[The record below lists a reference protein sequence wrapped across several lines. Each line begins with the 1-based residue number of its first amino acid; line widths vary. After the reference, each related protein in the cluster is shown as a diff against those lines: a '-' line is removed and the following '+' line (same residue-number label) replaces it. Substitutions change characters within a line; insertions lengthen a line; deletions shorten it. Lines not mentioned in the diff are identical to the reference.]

1 MRSIGG
7 LILGVLAFLTTT
19 AAAAPAIVVTAPSHG
34 AVARPTLLV
43 QASCTDPGPGG
54 CQAFQVRIGNSTGPI
69 VATGTSTIDQPVDL
83 AAYDGQALS
92 LWIGATDAGGAV
104 TSTAVPVWVESSP
117 VLTPVATVIGEVLD
131 VDATRVLYL
140 DAMGVARVRR
150 RTDGTESTLGPV
162 HGVRFG
168 RLTSTGAI
176 YASREG
182 APGCVAGESL
192 YEWHG
197 SGTGAVV
204 EVDRAC
210 DAVTARWIIDGDWGA
225 RRDSP
230 LDVTRR
236 DLRVGVETAVRLPM
250 TISRGHTA
258 MTRFDVGPNG
268 DVHALLQQPYSFPA
282 WDHFRDRAGVQNVDA
297 LAADTSSTPPVA
309 LAADSVGWATALC
322 SQYTG
327 APPTCAVYRC
337 LAPGVGCGYAVSWVD
352 VGIRDGIML
361 TGGWLYLRYNTGG
374 FPAGTPVVGALGRIA
389 PSTNPPST
397 MLVGGAGDTFEAVT
411 TFGAATMLRSTGRAV
426 LDVAGTLHP
435 IGTNVGRG
443 LFVGPD
449 AYVAIGGTVFQ
460 VATPT
465 GGSMRAAP
473 DEAAASSGCQAGGD
487 ASGSIGLIAIAAIAI
502 GRRRRRRGLLLIVLL
517 AAGCPGGGAAPAVD
531 AGAADASSI
540 DAQDVDAQDVDA
552 QLVDAQDVDA
562 QLVDAQL
569 VDAQL
574 VDAQDVDAQDIDAHV
589 IDAQDVDAQLVDAQ
603 LLDAQLVD
611 AQLVDAQLVDAQAVD
626 AQAVDAQALDAS
638 TDDTPVDAGPSG
650 PGCTIDRSF
659 DVGGAGLPAAEVAVV
674 DTGVNLLML
683 FTDGPTGTLAPLRW
697 TRVSYTG
704 ARVVPPQ
711 LLATAARRPQ
721 VTARDGF
728 LQTAYLISS
737 GWMQQR
743 FVGGAP
749 AAATT
754 LATENLA
761 GMVPG
766 LGAGVRFVV
775 YTTGTPSF
783 GPTFAIWPPSVGGG
797 PRSLDALAISRVSS
811 HTDGTVV
818 GTVTRARPLPGCAD
832 CTTLALMDFGH
843 WGDGGTTITEP
854 TLPAGRI
861 ATARALT
868 HRGTTYLAWIESNA
882 DGTAPTG
889 AIARYPLD
897 VVTTI
902 PDARALTMV
911 ATGNGVGV
919 VGYQD
924 ATGAWLHRFTD
935 DLAGF
940 ALGPACGL
948 DVVPDQLVRIDGDT
962 VLALD
967 AAGHARIVTFTP

>member
-7 LILGVLAFLTTT
+7 LILGVLAFLTTS
-19 AAAAPAIVVTAPSHG
+19 AAAAPAIVVTAPSLG

-43 QASCTDPGPGG
+43 QASCTDPGPAGCLEFQARLGG
-54 CQAFQVRIGNSTGPI
+54 ATGPI
-69 VATGTSTIDQPVDL
+69 VATGATTIDQSIDL
-83 AAYDGQALS
+83 AAYDGQATT
-92 LWIGATDAGGAV
+92 LWIAAHDDAGQW
-104 TSTAVPVWVESSP
+104 TEIAVPIWVEASP
-117 VLTPVATVIGEVLD
+117 VLTPVATVVGEVLD

-140 DAMGVARVRR
+140 DPMAVVRVRR
-150 RTDGTESTLGPV
+150 RADGAESVLGPV
-162 HGVRFG
+162 REVRFG

-182 APGCVAGESL
+182 APGCATGEAL

-197 SGTGAVV
+197 SGAVV

-236 DLRVGVETAVRLPM
+236 DLRVGVETEVRLPM

-411 TFGAATMLRSTGRAV
+411 AFGAATMLRSTGRAV

-473 DEAAASSGCQAGGD
+473 DQALASSGCQAGGD
-487 ASGSIGLIAIAAIAI
+487 AGVIVGLIAIAVLAI
-502 GRRRRRRGLLLIVLL
+502 GRRRRLRGVLLIVLL
-517 AAGCPGGGAAPAVD
+517 AAGCPGRGSAPAVD
-531 AGAADASSI
+531 AGPADAAI
-540 DAQDVDAQDVDA
+540 DAQVVDA
-552 QLVDAQDVDA
+552 
-562 QLVDAQL
+562 
-569 VDAQL
+569 
-574 VDAQDVDAQDIDAHV
+574 H
-589 IDAQDVDAQLVDAQ
+589 
-603 LLDAQLVD
+603 
-611 AQLVDAQLVDAQAVD
+611 AVD
-626 AQAVDAQALDAS
+626 AR
-638 TDDTPVDAGPSG
+638 PGDAGPPE
-650 PGCTIDRSF
+650 PGCAIDRRF
-659 DVGGAGLPAAEVAVV
+659 DVAGAGLPAAEIAVV
-674 DTGVNLLML
+674 DTGADLLLL
-683 FTDGPTGTLAPLRW
+683 FTDGPVGTLAPLRW

-704 ARVVPPQ
+704 DRLVAPT
-711 LLATAARRPQ
+711 LLTTAARRPLLA
-721 VTARDGF
+721 VRDA
-728 LQTAYLISS
+728 LVQAAYLTAT
-737 GWMQQR
+737 GLTQQR
-743 FVGGAP
+743 FVGGTP
-749 AAATT
+749 ATATD
-754 LATENLA
+754 LGYHQL
-761 GMVPG
+761 GGLVPG
-766 LGAGVRFVV
+766 LGSGVRFVV
-775 YTTGTPSF
+775 YTTGTSF

-797 PRSLDALAISRVSS
+797 PRSLDALAITQVSS

-897 VVTTI
+897 VVATI

-935 DLAGF
+935 ELAGF